1 MSSRIFIS
9 SVQKEFKAERT
20 ALARFIEDDPL
31 LGKQFETFVF
41 ERDVPAK
48 DRRPDAVYLEELAH
62 CDLYLGLFGDE
73 YGWED
78 SAGLSPTHLE
88 FNKAAELRI
97 PRLIYIKGSGDQ
109 NKHPKMRSLIQ
120 AAGNEIIRRRFES
133 FDDLRANVYASLVS
147 HLESTGILHQ
157 LPWDATPARG
167 ATLADVDAKAIT
179 QFVRGAR
186 KWRNF
191 PLPEDAS
198 PSEVLDK
205 LHLLDGDVPTQGAIL
220 LFGREPQRFLPA
232 SLVKCAHF
240 HGTTVAKPIPAHL
253 DVRGTAF
260 DLVNGA
266 VDFVLSKINVS
277 VGTRKQSSQA
287 PVEYE
292 IPLEVI
298 REAIVNA
305 VAHRDYTSNASVQ
318 VSLFADRLEI
328 WNPGNLPPAL
338 TLELLRHEH
347 RSFPRNL
354 LFAEALYLV
363 RYIERYGTGTGDMI
377 RLCREAG
384 LPEPDFRLTDG
395 FVTIIQRPAR
405 MKSVPV
411 TGHDSGPVTPPVTA
425 PVTPPVTPPVTAPGN
440 DYVLKLLK
448 FLGEA
453 GAANNTEIRQAFGLK
468 DRRRLRDTYLEPAIR
483 EKLIEYTI
491 PEKPTSR
498 LQKYR
503 LTEKGR
509 ALLSRFKPL

>member
-1 MSSRIFIS
+1 MSARIFIS
-9 SVQKEFKAERT
+9 SVQTEFKVERT
-20 ALARFIEDDPL
+20 ALARFIADDPL

-48 DRRPDAVYLEELAH
+48 DQRPDAVYLEELAR
-62 CDLYLGLFGDE
+62 CNLYIGLFGNE
-73 YGWED
+73 YGWENSD
-78 SAGLSPTHLE
+78 GLSPTHLE
-88 FNKAAELRI
+88 YNKATELRL
-97 PRLIYIKGSGDQ
+97 PRLIYVRGQDDQ
-109 NKHPKMRSLIQ
+109 NKHPKMRNLIH

-133 FDDLRANVYASLVS
+133 YDDLRANVYASLVS
-147 HLESTGILHQ
+147 HLESTGVLHQ

-167 ATLADVDAKAIT
+167 ATLGDLDAKAIT
-179 QFVRGAR
+179 KFVRGAR

-191 PLPEDAS
+191 PLAEDAS
-198 PSEVLDK
+198 PSDVLDK
-205 LHLLDGDVPTQGAIL
+205 LHMLNGDAPTQGAIL

-240 HGTTVAKPIPAHL
+240 HGTAVAKPIPAHL

-277 VGTRKQSSQA
+277 VGTREQSSQA

-292 IPLEVI
+292 IPREVI
-298 REAIVNA
+298 QEAIVNA

-377 RLCREAG
+377 RLCRVAG

-395 FVTIIQRPAR
+395 FVTIIQRPVR

-411 TGHDSGPVTPPVTA
+411 TTQDTPQVKAQVEAQVRAQVEAQVVIDVLAACAESPLASGQIANALGHKTLSG
-425 PVTPPVTPPVTAPGN
+425 N
-440 DYVLKLLK
+440 
-448 FLGEA
+448 
-453 GAANNTEIRQAFGLK
+453 
-468 DRRRLRDTYLEPAIR
+468 LRKILPIMRTHQ
-483 EKLIEYTI
+483 LIEYTI

-503 LTEKGR
+503 LTEQGR
-509 ALLSRFKPL
+509 ALLSKLNRL